1 MNGSLASIPWVG
13 GALFSTNGPLNAA
26 SEAVSAPPRCPEQDL
41 DGALAGAAISAL
53 NPSQSQETSPEMP
66 TRVGQPLRILVVD
79 DEPLVREVVRLFLEE
94 DQHSIT
100 MASNGRDGLARFCEG
115 EFDLV
120 LTDRAMPEMNG
131 NQLARAIKTLKPTQP
146 IILLTGFDGG
156 LKENPAVDLVVAKPF
171 TMASLRRAI
180 REVLGGA

>member
-1 MNGSLASIPWVG
+1 MNGTLASITG
-13 GALFSTNGPLNAA
+13 GAGAHVSINGLRNAV
-26 SEAVSAPPRCPEQDL
+26 SEAVIEPPQCPEQDF
-41 DGALAGAAISAL
+41 DGVPEGAAISGL
-53 NPSQSQETSPEMP
+53 KPSLSQEPSPEMP
-66 TRVGQPLRILVVD
+66 AWVGQPLRILVVD
-79 DEPLVREVVRLFLEE
+79 DEPLIREVVRLFLEE

-100 MASNGRDGLARFCEG
+100 MAANGRDGLARFCEG

-146 IILLTGFDGG
+146 IILLTGFDGAS
-156 LKENPAVDLVVAKPF
+156 KENSAVDLVVAKPF
-171 TMASLRRAI
+171 TVDSLRGAI

>member
-1 MNGSLASIPWVG
+1 MNGSLSSIPRG
-13 GALFSTNGPLNAA
+13 TGALFSINGLLNAV
-26 SEAVSAPPRCPEQDL
+26 SVAVGEPPQYPEQGF
-41 DGALAGAAISAL
+41 DGVPAGAAISGL
-53 NPSQSQETSPEMP
+53 KPSMSQEPSPEMP
-66 TRVGQPLRILVVD
+66 ARAGQPLRILVVD

-94 DQHSIT
+94 EQHSIT
-100 MASNGRDGLARFCEG
+100 MAANGRDGLARFCEG

-131 NQLARAIKTLKPTQP
+131 NQLAQAIKTLKPTQP

-156 LKENPAVDLVVAKPF
+156 LKENSAVDLVVSKPF
-171 TMASLRRAI
+171 TVDSLRWAI